1 VNVNVNDMPIPR
13 DNPRATGPS
22 SSTSPGWASQQV
34 AAMVDAW
41 AAGNHVKADDLL
53 AAHPGI
59 DTESALRL
67 IFEEVCLRRETGLEV
82 DTTAVVGR
90 YPQWGRELRA
100 LFDCE
105 RLLRPS
111 GPVVALP
118 EIGETLGPFLLRAEL
133 GRGASGRTFLATDS
147 TLADRPVVVKVVPGD
162 QVEHL
167 ALASLRHTH
176 IVPLFSLQTF
186 PERGLLG
193 LCMPYLGGASLAGI
207 LDDLTD
213 LPVAGR
219 SGRLLV
225 ELIDRA
231 TPSSPAAP
239 RAEGPFRRGLEGASY
254 VQAVTWIGSCLAD
267 ALHYAHARGLVHMD
281 VKPSNVLITADGQP
295 MLLDFHL
302 ARAPIGSGERV
313 AGRLGGTPGWMSPEQ
328 EAALAAVAR
337 GRPVPAAV
345 DGRSDLFA
353 LGLLLRQALFG
364 SRTRSGRDRPVGVG
378 LGLADIIRKCLDP
391 NPGRRYPDAA
401 ALADDLRRDLDN
413 RPLRGVRNRDPL
425 ERLQKVRRRHPGALA
440 WGLAGLVLAAATIA
454 AAFAARAAYRERVSG
469 LASALTV
476 GRAARTA
483 GRFDEAIRS
492 LRHGLE
498 RARPTPGVGGLR
510 GELEAELRRA
520 ERGRHADE
528 LRALANRVRFQYGIA
543 LPPPAEGRSLEAL
556 CRALWDRRRSLL
568 DADGHPLTP
577 AVEQRI
583 RTDLLELAAIVA
595 DLGVGLAAP
604 SEADAAKRQ
613 ALGWLD
619 QVEAELGPSLALEAR
634 RCRWARDPA
643 GVRPLPLP
651 RASAVWEHY
660 DLGRFLLRDGR
671 TEAAVQAFRRAV
683 ALCPEDFWSNFYEG
697 LCEYRIGRFEPAV
710 AAFRT
715 CVALEP
721 GSAVCRYNR
730 ALALEAFGRIDE
742 AEVEYTQAVERDPN
756 LAAALLNRGILAYK
770 AGRARHALADFERA
784 LQGRSDRATRA
795 RIHYNLALAQIATGD
810 RTSACRNVE
819 RASFLGCPEARTL
832 SARLR

>member
-1 VNVNVNDMPIPR
+1 
-13 DNPRATGPS
+13 
-22 SSTSPGWASQQV
+22 
-34 AAMVDAW
+34 MVDAW
-41 AAGNHVKADDLL
+41 AVGARVKADDLL
-53 AAHPGI
+53 AGHPGI

-67 IFEEVCLRRETGLEV
+67 IFEEVSLRREAGLEV
-82 DTTAVVGR
+82 DTTEVVGR
-90 YPQWGRELRA
+90 YPQWRGELRA

-111 GPVVALP
+111 GPVVELP
-118 EIGETLGPFLLRAEL
+118 EIGETLGPFLLREEL

-147 TLADRPVVVKVVPGD
+147 TLANRPVVVKVVAGD

-186 PERGLLG
+186 PERGLQG
-193 LCMPYLGGASLAGI
+193 LCMPYLGGASLAGL
-207 LDDLTD
+207 LDDLAD
-213 LPVAGR
+213 LPVSGR

-231 TPSSPAAP
+231 TQSSPAAP

-254 VQAVTWIGSCLAD
+254 VQAVTWIVSCLAD

-302 ARAPIGSGERV
+302 ARAPMRSGERV

-364 SRTRSGRDRPVGVG
+364 SRTRPERPAGVG
-378 LGLADIIRKCLDP
+378 RGLADIIRKCLDP
-391 NPGRRYPDAA
+391 DPGRRYPDAA

-425 ERLQKVRRRHPGALA
+425 ERLQKVRRRNPAALA
-440 WGLAGLVLAAATIA
+440 WGLTGLVIAAATIA
-454 AAFAARAAYRERVSG
+454 AAFAARAAYRESVDG
-469 LASALTV
+469 LASALAV
-476 GRAARTA
+476 GRAARSA
-483 GRFDEAIRS
+483 GRFDDAIRG
-492 LRHGLE
+492 LRRGLDL
-498 RARPTPGVGGLR
+498 ARPTPGVGGLR

-520 ERGRHADE
+520 ERGRQADE
-528 LRALANRVRFQYGIA
+528 LHDLANRVRFHYGIE

-556 CRALWDRRRSLL
+556 CRALWDRRRSLI
-568 DADGHPLTP
+568 DAHGHPLEP
-577 AVEQRI
+577 AVELRI
-583 RTDLLELAAIVA
+583 RTDLLELAAVVA
-595 DLGVGLAAP
+595 DLCVGLAAP
-604 SEADAAKRQ
+604 SEADEAKRK

-619 QVEAELGPSLALEAR
+619 QVEAELGPSLALETR

-643 GVRPLPLP
+643 GERPLP
-651 RASAVWEHY
+651 RASSAWEHY
-660 DLGRFLLRDGR
+660 DFGRFLLRDGR
-671 TEAAVQAFRRAV
+671 TEAAAKVFRRAV
-683 ALCPEDFWSNFYEG
+683 ALRPDDFWSNFYEG
-697 LCEYRIGRFEPAV
+697 LCNYQVGRFEPAV

-721 GSAVCRYNR
+721 GSAVCRYNQ
-730 ALALEAFGRIDE
+730 ALALEALGQIDE
-742 AEVEYTQAVERDPN
+742 AEAEYTQAVERDPD
-756 LAAALLNRGILAYK
+756 LAVALLNRGILAYK
-770 AGRARHALADFERA
+770 AGRARQALADFERA
-784 LQGRSDRATRA
+784 LRGRSDRATLA
-795 RIHYNLALAQIATGD
+795 RIHYNLALGHIAAGD
-810 RTSACRNVE
+810 RTSALRNAE
-819 RASFLGCPEARTL
+819 RADLLGCPEARTL

>member
-1 VNVNVNDMPIPR
+1 
-13 DNPRATGPS
+13 
-22 SSTSPGWASQQV
+22 
-34 AAMVDAW
+34 MVDAW
-41 AAGNHVKADDLL
+41 AGGHHITADDLL
-53 AAHPGI
+53 KAHPGI

-67 IFEEVCLRRETGLEV
+67 IFEEVCLRREAGLEV

-118 EIGETLGPFLLRAEL
+118 EIGETLGPFLLREEL
-133 GRGASGRTFLATDS
+133 GRGASGRTFLATDA
-147 TLADRPVVVKVVPGD
+147 TLANRLVVVKVVAGD
-162 QVEHL
+162 QLEHL

-207 LDDLTD
+207 LDDLAD
-213 LPVAGR
+213 VPGSGR

-225 ELIDRA
+225 ALIDRA

-254 VQAVTWIGSCLAD
+254 VQAVTWIASCLAD

-302 ARAPIGSGERV
+302 ARAPIRSGERV

-337 GRPVPAAV
+337 GQPVPAAV
-345 DGRSDLFA
+345 DGRSDLLA

-364 SRTRSGRDRPVGVG
+364 SGSRTRSQSARPAGVG
-378 LGLADIIRKCLDP
+378 AGLADVIRKCLDP
-391 NPGRRYPDAA
+391 DPGRRYPDAA
-401 ALADDLRRDLDN
+401 ALADDLRRDLEN

-425 ERLQKVRRRHPGALA
+425 ERLQKVRRRHPAALA
-440 WGLAGLVLAAATIA
+440 WGLTGLLIAAATLA
-454 AAFAARAAYRERVSG
+454 AAFAARAAYRQRVDG
-469 LASALTV
+469 LASALAV

-483 GRFDEAIRS
+483 GRFDEAIAS
-492 LRHGLE
+492 LRRGLE
-498 RARPTPGVGGLR
+498 RARPTPGVGNLR
-510 GELEAELRRA
+510 GELEAELRHA
-520 ERGRHADE
+520 ERRRQADE
-528 LRALANRVRFQYGIA
+528 LHALANRVRFHYGIA
-543 LPPPAEGRSLEAL
+543 LPPPAEGRALETL
-556 CRALWDRRRSLL
+556 CRTLWDHRRMLIG
-568 DADGHPLTP
+568 ADGHPLDP
-577 AVEQRI
+577 AIEQRI
-583 RTDLLELAAIVA
+583 HTDLLELAIVVA
-595 DLGVGLAAP
+595 DLGVGLAGP
-604 SEADAAKRQ
+604 HEADEAQRK

-643 GVRPLPLP
+643 GERALPLP
-651 RASAVWEHY
+651 RASSVWEHY

-671 TEAAVQAFRRAV
+671 TAAAAEVFRRAV
-683 ALCPEDFWSNFYEG
+683 VVCPEDFWSNFYEG
-697 LCEYRIGRFEPAV
+697 LCDYRVGRFEPAV

-730 ALALEAFGRIDE
+730 ALALEALGRLDE
-742 AEVEYTQAVERDPN
+742 AEAEYTQALERDRD
-756 LAAALLNRGILAYK
+756 LAVALLNRGILAYK
-770 AGRARHALADFERA
+770 AGRTPQALADFARA
-784 LQGRSDRATRA
+784 LHGRSDRATLA

-810 RTSACRNVE
+810 RTSALRNVE
-819 RASFLGCPEARTL
+819 RASLLGCPEARTL